1 LNAEDNDNEEDAMFS
16 ATLKRGAVAVAMLGT
31 LAAVSCVF
39 AQSYPAKPIRFVVNF
54 APGGGTDI
62 VARAMAAEFTKTL
75 GQQVIVENR
84 AGGNGNIGADVVAKA
99 APDGYTALIATNAA
113 IVINPHLYKKL
124 SYDPLKDLAPVSQ
137 IATLPFVLVTHPSV
151 PARNLKELIALA
163 KNSPKGLTYGS
174 SGSGGG
180 AHLAGEMVRNMAH
193 VNVTHVP
200 YKGSAP
206 ALTGILSGEV
216 DFMFVSILT
225 VTPLINDKR
234 MRALAVTS
242 AKRNP
247 ALPHVPAMS
256 ELPVL
261 KGAESDLWYGM
272 LAPANTD
279 RRIVDALY
287 KETARVLAL
296 PDFRQKFEP
305 SGTILVGNTPEV
317 FAKVIRSDYERWGAV
332 IKAAGTTAD

>member
-1 LNAEDNDNEEDAMFS
+1 MYS
-16 ATLKRGAVAVAMLGT
+16 ARLTRFAVAVAA
-31 LAAVSCVF
+31 LAAAGGAP
-39 AQSYPAKPIRFVVNF
+39 AQAYPTKPLRFVVNF
-54 APGGGTDI
+54 APGGGTDL
-62 VARAMAAEFTKTL
+62 VARAMAVEFTKTL

-99 APDGYTALIATNAA
+99 PADGYTALIATNAA

-137 IATLPFVLVTHPSV
+137 IATLPFVLVIHPSV
-151 PARNLKELIALA
+151 PARSVKDLIALA
-163 KNSPKGLTYGS
+163 KSNPKGLTYGS
-174 SGSGGG
+174 SGTGGG
-180 AHLAGEMVRNMAH
+180 AHLAGEMLKNMAH
-193 VNVTHVP
+193 VNITHVP

-225 VTPLINDKR
+225 VTPLIKDKR
-234 MRALAVTS
+234 VRAIAVSS

-247 ALPHVPAMS
+247 ALPDVPALG
-256 ELPVL
+256 ELPAL
-261 KGAESDLWYGM
+261 KTAESDLWYGM

-279 RRIVDALY
+279 RRTIDILY
-287 KETARVLAL
+287 KETARALAL
-296 PDFRQKFEP
+296 PDIKQKFEP
-305 SGTILVGNTPEV
+305 SGTILVGNTPDA